1 MGGGDWVNKAQQ
13 PIYIPPHPH
22 EVEPEVCDS
31 IVCALREFDFS
42 TIALVLVGVAIVT
55 TAKVL
60 IERYLKHRK
69 E

>member
-1 MGGGDWVNKAQQ
+1 MGGGDWVNQAQQ
-13 PIYIPPHPH
+13 KI
-22 EVEPEVCDS
+22 VVVQEPEAQCDS

-42 TIALVLVGVAIVT
+42 TIAIVLVGVAIVT

-60 IERYLKHRK
+60 IERYLKAKK